1 MKNTLLFLMM
11 MVGMAATTQAQN
23 LRVAEGR
30 LVNRTDPTIVADST
44 NLEVISLSGGM
55 DIIRTAVTDTQGNFR
70 IAGLPESVPLMLR
83 AIYKGVNYHRML
95 NFDATG
101 NARLEVEV
109 LEPTTSLKDIQVKSV
124 TLAFQME
131 SDHLHAIETWEIEN
145 QTTPPRVH
153 LHPEGTFHISKASGL
168 SELPTIRAAGAGA
181 EMPLTQPALES
192 ADGKS
197 YYSRY
202 PLRPGLTI
210 FEVRQTLPYTDSKY
224 VYARKFFMDTPEISI
239 GVIPADMML
248 SGDGLVKTETNA
260 EENFAVY
267 SVAAIKAGTEVT
279 WTFSGGTPVTM
290 TVSDAGNNG
299 SETTIMAKDG
309 VIGRNA
315 LVIGPLMLLVLV
327 VALWIACNR
336 LPDGSR

>member
-1 MKNTLLFLMM
+1 MM
-11 MVGMAATTQAQN
+11 MVGLVATMSAQS
-23 LRVAEGR
+23 LRVVEGQ
-30 LVNRTDPTIVADST
+30 LVNRTDPAIVTGST

-55 DIIRTAVTDTQGNFR
+55 DTIKTTVTDTQGKFR
-70 IAGLPESVPLMLR
+70 IEGLPESVPLMLR

-95 NFDATG
+95 NFDAGGT
-101 NARLEVEV
+101 ARLEVEV
-109 LEPTTSLKDIQVKSV
+109 LEPTTSLNDIRVKSA
-124 TLAFQME
+124 TLAFQLE
-131 SDHLHAIETWEIEN
+131 GDHLHAIETWEIEN

-153 LHPEGTFHISKASGL
+153 LNPEGSFHISKAPSL
-168 SELPTIRAAGAGA
+168 SELPTIRAAAAGS
-181 EMPLTQPALES
+181 EMPLTQPALEG

-224 VYARKFFMDTPEISI
+224 IYAKKFFMDTPEITI
-239 GVIPADMML
+239 GVIPADMTL
-248 SGDGLVKTETNA
+248 SGNDLVKTEINA

-267 SVAAIKAGTEVT
+267 SGTAVKAGTEVT
-279 WTFSGGTPVTM
+279 WTFSGGTPVAM
-290 TVSDAGNNG
+290 AISDEENSG
-299 SETTIMAKDG
+299 SETMIIAADG

-315 LVIGPLMLLVLV
+315 LVIGPLLLLVFI
-327 VALWIACNR
+327 VALWVACNR